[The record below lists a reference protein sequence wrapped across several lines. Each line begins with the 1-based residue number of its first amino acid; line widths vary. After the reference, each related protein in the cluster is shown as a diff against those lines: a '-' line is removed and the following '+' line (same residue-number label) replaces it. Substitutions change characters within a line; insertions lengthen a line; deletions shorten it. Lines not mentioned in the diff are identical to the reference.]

1 MSVRQAYV
9 KKLQNVPFIA
19 ERYVFKNGCI
29 ISDHLVQFAYTVP
42 VIMKDSPATK
52 IFHAKVRNTEL
63 ALQLFMVQTAFC
75 HLPKTWI

>member
-1 MSVRQAYV
+1 MFPS
-9 KKLQNVPFIA
+9 LQKGTFSKMDASFRTTLYNLRI
-19 ERYVFKNGCI
+19 
-29 ISDHLVQFAYTVP
+29 P